1 MSQSDSFII
10 TEESDFAFLKPS
22 VVPSLDSLYSCS
34 KFRFFILLSQ
44 LLQRFGDE
52 AAPLFQ
58 GYTGFIRID
67 ASHQHDNGGFSMA
80 VGSGDGSGD
89 GSVILAGG
97 GLDNAE
103 YSLPQLFVAGLYVD
117 HEITVDLA

>member
-1 MSQSDSFII
+1 M
-10 TEESDFAFLKPS
+10 
-22 VVPSLDSLYSCS
+22 V
-34 KFRFFILLSQ
+34 LLSVPPYF
-44 LLQRFGDE
+44 LQRFSNK
-52 AAPLFQ
+52 AASLLQ
-58 GYTGFIRID
+58 SYAGFIRIYT
-67 ASHQHDNGGFSMA
+67 SQQHDNGGFSMA

-97 GLDNAE
+97 GLDNAK

>member
-10 TEESDFAFLKPS
+10 TEKSDFAFLKPS

-52 AAPLFQ
+52 AASLLQ
-58 GYTGFIRID
+58 SYAGFIRIYT
-67 ASHQHDNGGFSMA
+67 SQQHDNGGFSMA
-80 VGSGDGSGD
+80 VGSGDGRSD
-89 GSVILAGG
+89 GCGVLAGS

-103 YSLPQLFVAGLYVD
+103 HSLAQLFVAGFYVD
-117 HEITVDLA
+117 H